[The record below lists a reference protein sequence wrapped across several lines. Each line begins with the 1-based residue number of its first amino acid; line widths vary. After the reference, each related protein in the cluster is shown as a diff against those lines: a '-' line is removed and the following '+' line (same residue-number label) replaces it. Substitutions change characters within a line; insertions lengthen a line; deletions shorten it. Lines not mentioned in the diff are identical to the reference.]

1 MTKTEL
7 DDPLEELARENEMST
22 KLVERLAETSQS
34 LRSGRPVPPGEI
46 SEGLRLL
53 DQYRALHARR
63 FHENLEPEART
74 VAMPSCFEHLDTI
87 ARDGSTLEQRFARAL
102 EPLDAYTR
110 GEADGRTRL
119 ADELDR
125 LTQEEYDR
133 IRYEGDYPLSCLQTT
148 LPDEAAGRVRAGF
161 GQTGVEAADLEHHVD
176 RYLAHAPGEGGTKL
190 AVRCQHPGCSA
201 KGQAETYP
209 ANGGHLGIQPPAG
222 WKAVPRSPQVRDREF
237 VVDIDFCCPEHSN
250 LGEPLGGTPRTGGGL
265 APEVNPNGI
274 ARAAP
279 HECACCDPIPG
290 NLA

>member
-1 MTKTEL
+1 
-7 DDPLEELARENEMST
+7 LARENEIST
-22 KLVERLAETSQS
+22 KLVERLAEASLF
-34 LRSGRPVPPGEI
+34 LRSGDPVTPGEI

-102 EPLDAYTR
+102 ESLDAYTR
-110 GEADGRTRL
+110 GETDGRTRL
-119 ADELDR
+119 ADELDK

-148 LPDEAAGRVRAGF
+148 LPDAAASRVRAGF
-161 GQTGVEAADLEHHVD
+161 DQTVAEAADLEHHVD
-176 RYLAHAPGEGGTKL
+176 RYLAQAPGQGGTKL
-190 AVRCQHPGCSA
+190 VIRCQHPGCSA

-222 WKAVPRSPQVRDREF
+222 WKAVPRPPREKDGKF
-237 VVDIDFCCPEHSN
+237 VVDIDFRCPEHSN
-250 LGEPLGGTPRTGGGL
+250 LGEPSGGTPRTAGGPT
-265 APEVNPNGI
+265 PEANSNGI
-274 ARAAP
+274 ARATP
-279 HECACCDPIPG
+279 HECTCCDPIPG